1 MNPCHKNI
9 YTERLEF
16 AKQFELIKQISI
28 NRKLLIQDHYDIYL
42 TARFLRRYSNAD
54 YGAYFYVLMENVRI
68 IVNLLCAK
76 LYVSLL
82 KSIIILRLELCGTL
96 LLAKLY
102 HEAINALNI
111 LLNKT
116 IFLRF
121 YHCITLV
128 KNASSA

>member
-28 NRKLLIQDHYDIYL
+28 NRKLLIEDHYDIYL

-82 KSIIILRLELCGTL
+82 KSITIPRLELCGTL

-102 HEAINALNI
+102 HEELM
-111 LLNKT
+111 
-116 IFLRF
+116 R
-121 YHCITLV
+121 
-128 KNASSA
+128 